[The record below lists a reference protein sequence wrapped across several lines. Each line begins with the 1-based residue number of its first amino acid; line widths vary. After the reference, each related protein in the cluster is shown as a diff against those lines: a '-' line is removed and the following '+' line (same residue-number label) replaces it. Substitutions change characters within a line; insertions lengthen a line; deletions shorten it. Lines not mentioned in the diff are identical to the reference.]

1 MARLPGPAVR
11 GLAAEKPVHPHVQK
25 LLLLQKVDQE
35 ITSLTKDLDSLPAEE
50 AKRKKRL
57 DELDR
62 TLAERKN
69 RLLKAEVD
77 ARTLDTSVRGR
88 DDEIKRLNE
97 RLNTVRNNA
106 EYQATLFSIESVRKE
121 RDALQDQGLALLES
135 VEALRSEVA
144 TAQGLADAERKVFEA
159 FQAEAEALRRSRAGA
174 VAEVRGRRQAM
185 AEGLPQD
192 LLVEYDGLYKTR
204 NHVAVCAVE
213 NSFCQGCYNKITV
226 NDLARLMGKST
237 VVRCG
242 SCQRILHL
250 AR

>member
-1 MARLPGPAVR
+1 M
-11 GLAAEKPVHPHVQK
+11 
-25 LLLLQKVDQE
+25 QKVDQE

-121 RDALQDQGLALLES
+121 RDA
-135 VEALRSEVA
+135 
-144 TAQGLADAERKVFEA
+144 
-159 FQAEAEALRRSRAGA
+159 
-174 VAEVRGRRQAM
+174 
-185 AEGLPQD
+185 
-192 LLVEYDGLYKTR
+192 
-204 NHVAVCAVE
+204 
-213 NSFCQGCYNKITV
+213 
-226 NDLARLMGKST
+226 
-237 VVRCG
+237 
-242 SCQRILHL
+242 
-250 AR
+250 